1 MDLSRTARSRRL
13 QPLRSSIEIRFL
25 NALRKSRLLSPGD
38 RLGVAVSG
46 GADSV
51 ALLRLLRTLRDD
63 LGIMLNVVHF
73 NHSLRG
79 DESEADARFVSEL
92 AAALDC
98 EFIVA
103 TEDVAAEAV
112 RARLNIEDMA
122 RRLRYAFFQ
131 RVVEESRATSIAVAH
146 TSDDQAETV
155 LSHMIRGT
163 GPTGLAGIYPQV
175 GSVVRPLLEMR
186 RQDLRQYLK
195 EIGQTWREDSTN
207 QDTHRLRAR
216 IRAQLLP
223 QLESD
228 FSPQVV
234 PHLCELG
241 RLSRED
247 VVFWS
252 ALVEERMKSCVE
264 VRDESFTIQIRDLH
278 APVTFASRPFAA
290 ALSPGGAAGSPWR
303 PLTERLIRRLYQGV
317 RGDRR
322 ELLAEHVEQ
331 VIRLATQS
339 TSGHHIQLP
348 GWVKVE
354 REFDTLIFSRVSR
367 HGQFRRETETSL
379 QQGAYHYVVELPNSG
394 TAAISVPELGT
405 CFRLKVIDW
414 PLAPRDTKS
423 EAQTLDAR
431 LLRSPVVLR
440 SCRHGDAYRPSGR
453 LHARKLKDMFLA
465 RHVPSAERARWPVLE
480 SCGSIVWARGKG
492 PAADYCATDQTRTAV
507 VIEEDSI

>member
-1 MDLSRTARSRRL
+1 MRSL
-13 QPLRSSIEIRFL
+13 IETRFL
-25 NALRKSRLLSPGD
+25 NALRKSGLLSPGD
-38 RLGVAVSG
+38 RVGVAVSG

-51 ALLRLLRTLRDD
+51 ALLRLLHNFRGD
-63 LGIMLNVVHF
+63 LGITLNVVHF

-79 DESEADARFVSEL
+79 DEAEADARFVSEL
-92 AAALDC
+92 ASTLDC

-103 TEDVAAEAV
+103 KEDVAAEA
-112 RARLNIEDMA
+112 ARERKNIEETA
-122 RRLRYAFFQ
+122 RRLRYAYFQ
-131 RVVEESRATSIAVAH
+131 RVVEESRATCIAVAH

-163 GPTGLAGIYPQV
+163 GPTGLAGIYPRV
-175 GSVVRPLLEMR
+175 GSIVRPLLETR
-186 RQDLRQYLK
+186 RQDLRQYLQD
-195 EIGQTWREDSTN
+195 IGQKWREDSTN

-241 RLSRED
+241 RLSREE

-252 ALVEERMKSCVE
+252 TLVEERMQSCVE
-264 VRDESFTIQIRDLH
+264 IRGESFYIQIRDLR
-278 APVTFASRPFAA
+278 APLNFATRLSGEP
-290 ALSPGGAAGSPWR
+290 LSPEAAAGSPWR

-322 ELLAEHVEQ
+322 ELSAEHVEQ
-331 VIRLATQS
+331 IIRLATES

-348 GWVKVE
+348 GWVKVV
-354 REFDTLIFSRVSR
+354 REFDTLIFSRAPQRGKSR
-367 HGQFRRETETSL
+367 HEKETSS
-379 QQGAYHYVVELPNSG
+379 QQGAYHYVVELPDTG
-394 TAAISVPELGT
+394 TVAVSVPELGT

-414 PLAPRDTKS
+414 PLVASDTKS
-423 EAQTLDAR
+423 QAQALDAC
-431 LLRSPVVLR
+431 LLRSPMVLR

-465 RHVPSAERARWPVLE
+465 RNVPSTERVLWPVLE
-480 SCGSIVWARGKG
+480 SCGSIAWARGMA
-492 PAADYCATDQTRTAV
+492 PAADFCATDQTRTGV

>member
-1 MDLSRTARSRRL
+1 M
-13 QPLRSSIEIRFL
+13 
-25 NALRKSRLLSPGD
+25 
-38 RLGVAVSG
+38 AVSG

-51 ALLRLLRTLRDD
+51 ALLRLLHIFRDD
-63 LGIMLNVVHF
+63 LGITLNVVHF

-79 DESEADARFVSEL
+79 EESEADARFVSEL
-92 AAALDC
+92 AATLDC
-98 EFIVA
+98 EFTVA
-103 TEDVAAEAV
+103 KENVAAEA
-112 RARLNIEDMA
+112 ARKRRNLEDTA
-122 RRLRYAFFQ
+122 RDLRYAFFQ
-131 RVVEESRATSIAVAH
+131 RVVEESRATRIAVAH

-186 RQDLRQYLK
+186 RQDLRQYLQ

-207 QDTHRLRAR
+207 KDAHHLRAR

-223 QLESD
+223 QLEGD
-228 FSPQVV
+228 FSPQIV
-234 PHLCELG
+234 PHLCELS
-241 RLSRED
+241 RLSREE
-247 VVFWS
+247 VEFWS
-252 ALVEERMKSCVE
+252 ALVEEKMNSCVE
-264 VRDESFTIQIRDLH
+264 VRGKSFAIHIRDLH
-278 APVTFASRPFAA
+278 APRGFAAHPSAA
-290 ALSPGGAAGSPWR
+290 ALSSKGGASSPWR

-331 VIRLATQS
+331 VIRLATES

-348 GWVKVE
+348 GWVRVE
-354 REFDTLIFSRVSR
+354 REFDTLIFSRASR
-367 HGQFRRETETSL
+367 HVQFRGETETSS
-379 QQGAYHYVVELPNSG
+379 QQGAYHYVVELPDAG
-394 TAAISVPELGT
+394 TAAVSIPELGT

-414 PLAPRDTKS
+414 PLAPSDTKRQ
-423 EAQTLDAR
+423 AQALDAG

-465 RHVPSAERARWPVLE
+465 RRVPSAERVRWPVLE
-480 SCGSIVWARGKG
+480 SHGTIVWARGMA
-492 PAADYCATDQTRTAV
+492 PAADFCATDQTRTGV
-507 VIEEDSI
+507 LIEEDSI

>member
-1 MDLSRTARSRRL
+1 
-13 QPLRSSIEIRFL
+13 
-25 NALRKSRLLSPGD
+25 
-38 RLGVAVSG
+38 VAVSG

-51 ALLRLLRTLRDD
+51 ALMRLLHSLRDD
-63 LGIMLNVVHF
+63 LGITLNVVHF

-79 DESEADARFVSEL
+79 DESEADARFVSQL
-92 AAALDC
+92 AASLGC
-98 EFIVA
+98 EFILA
-103 TEDVAAEAV
+103 KEDVAAEA
-112 RARLNIEDMA
+112 ARERKNIEDTA

-131 RVVEESRATSIAVAH
+131 RVVEESRATCIAVAH

-186 RQDLRQYLK
+186 RQDLRQYLQD
-195 EIGQTWREDSTN
+195 IGQTWREDSTN
-207 QDTHRLRAR
+207 QDTQRLRAR
-216 IRAQLLP
+216 IRVQLLP

-228 FSPQVV
+228 FSPQIVR
-234 PHLCELG
+234 HLCELG
-241 RLSRED
+241 RLSREE

-252 ALVEERMKSCVE
+252 ALVEEKIRSCVE
-264 VRDESFTIQIRDLH
+264 TRGESFAIQIRDLRT
-278 APVTFASRPFAA
+278 PLSFAA
-290 ALSPGGAAGSPWR
+290 HPSAAPLSPEDAAGSPWR

-322 ELLAEHVEQ
+322 ELSAEHVEQ
-331 VIRLATQS
+331 IIRLATES

-348 GWVKVE
+348 GWVMVE
-354 REFDTLIFSRVSR
+354 REFDTLIFSRAPQSRKSR
-367 HGQFRRETETSL
+367 HEKETSAR
-379 QQGAYHYVVELPNSG
+379 QSAYHYVVELPETG
-394 TAAISVPELGT
+394 TTAVSVPELGT

-414 PLAPRDTKS
+414 SLAPRDTKS
-423 EAQTLDAR
+423 EAQALDAR

-465 RHVPSAERARWPVLE
+465 RHVPSTERARWPVLE
-480 SCGSIVWARGKG
+480 SCGSIAWARGMA
-492 PAADYCATDQTRTAV
+492 PAADFCTTDQTRIGV